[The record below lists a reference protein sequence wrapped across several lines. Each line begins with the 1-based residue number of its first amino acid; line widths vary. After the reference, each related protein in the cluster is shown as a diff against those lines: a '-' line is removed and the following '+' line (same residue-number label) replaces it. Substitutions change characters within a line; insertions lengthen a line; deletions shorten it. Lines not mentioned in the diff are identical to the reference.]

1 MPVLAVALALGSS
14 LVYGVSDFLG
24 GLKSRSLPLLSVLL
38 VSQATAL
45 ALLAIVWLAAGQQ
58 PPDGE
63 HVLYALAAGVS
74 ETFAIA
80 ALYRGLAVGTMG
92 IVAPVAACAPAVPV
106 LAAAALGELPEGGQS
121 GGIALAMVGIVL
133 ISLERRPAAHA
144 ETVGPSLLYGL
155 VTALGFGL
163 FLTSMDAASEGGVLW
178 ALLIAR
184 LTTVAIFGSIF
195 VARRAPLALPRSEL
209 RVVAAI
215 GMLVLLADALYAT
228 ATTEGLLSVVA
239 VLGSLYP
246 LVTIALASA
255 YLHERLGRVQQLGV
269 ALTLLGATAISV
281 A

>member
-1 MPVLAVALALGSS
+1 MLAIVLALGSS

-45 ALLAIVWLAAGQQ
+45 ALFSLAWALFAGE

-63 HVLYALAAGVS
+63 HLAYALAAGLA

-92 IVAPVAACAPAVPV
+92 IVAPVAACAPVVPV
-106 LAAAALGELPEGGQS
+106 GAAAVLGELPDPGQS
-121 GGIALAMVGIVL
+121 AGIALAVAGVVL
-133 ISLERRPAAHA
+133 ISLERRPAAGGRP
-144 ETVGPSLLYGL
+144 VGPSVVYGL
-155 VTALGFGL
+155 VTALGFGA
-163 FLTSMDAASEGGVLW
+163 FLAAMDAASEGGVLW

-184 LTTVAIFGSIF
+184 LTTVGIFALAF
-195 VARRAPLALPRSEL
+195 VIRRTPLAIPKAELP
-209 RVVAAI
+209 AI
-215 GMLVLLADALYAT
+215 ALIGVLVLAADALYAT
-228 ATTEGLLSVVA
+228 ATTKGLLSVVA

-246 LVTIALASA
+246 VVTIALAHF
-255 YLHERLGRVQQLGV
+255 YLQERLGRTQKLGV
-269 ALTLLGATAISV
+269 AVTLVGATAISI